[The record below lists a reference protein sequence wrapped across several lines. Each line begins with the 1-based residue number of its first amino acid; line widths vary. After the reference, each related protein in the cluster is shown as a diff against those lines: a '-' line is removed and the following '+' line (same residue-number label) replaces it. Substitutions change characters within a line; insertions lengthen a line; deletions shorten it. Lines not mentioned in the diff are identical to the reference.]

1 MYKKSNLLF
10 ATLVLLIAMLAC
22 ASLPGGSGPASP
34 VNVETIVAAT
44 FQALTQVSAPPA
56 STLQPAQGD
65 AASLLPHSMYFINND
80 SAGLAQV
87 YRLDQDGVTVT
98 QLTFEPANVDDY
110 DVSIIDGSVVYV
122 SNNQL
127 LTVNADGSSRS
138 MIFGGGARDEDNP
151 FLTNITSPVW
161 SPNGETIAFGY
172 KGLNFYSIVSGQS
185 NRVLEDQIDDLGGGL
200 SFPREL
206 YWPETYSA
214 DGSKLIITL
223 GYYEG
228 ASSAIYYLN
237 GGALVRLSGDEG
249 AIICCSDYH
258 LTSDGSALF
267 AASPSSGMFNA
278 GLWRVDTATGN
289 VTTLLLTSYDTNP
302 DEVADNPFLAADGQL
317 YFFYASVPNAD
328 EFINRPPL
336 QLVRSA
342 ADGVTGR
349 TVLCPETFQNM
360 NEALWA
366 PDASFVIV
374 ANPAV
379 PEVYQGGAAQL
390 YYTDGQKAMLPL
402 LPYALKMKW
411 GP

>member
-10 ATLVLLIAMLAC
+10 ATPVLLIAILAC

-44 FQALTQVSAPPA
+44 FQALTQASAPPA
-56 STLQPAQGD
+56 LTLQPAQSED
-65 AASLLPHSMYFINND
+65 SSLLPHPLYFLNND

-87 YRLDQDGVTVT
+87 YRLDQDGITVT

-110 DVSIIDGSVVYV
+110 DVSMMDGSVVYV

-127 LTVNADGSSRS
+127 LTINADGSSRS
-138 MIFGGGARDEDNP
+138 TISEGDSVN
-151 FLTNITSPVW
+151 SPVW
-161 SPNGETIAFGY
+161 SPNGETIAFAY
-172 KGLNFYSIVSGQS
+172 KGLNFYSVVSGQS
-185 NRVLEDQIDDLGGGL
+185 NRVLDDQIDDLGGGQT
-200 SFPREL
+200 FPREL
-206 YWPETYSA
+206 YWPESYSA
-214 DGSKLIITL
+214 DGSKLVITL
-223 GYYEG
+223 AYYEG
-228 ASSAIYYLN
+228 ASSAIYYPN

-249 AIICCSDYH
+249 AIICCGDYH
-258 LTSDGSALF
+258 LTSDGSVLF

-278 GLWRVDTATGN
+278 GLWRVETATGK

-317 YFFYASVPNAD
+317 YFFYASLPNAD

-336 QLVRSA
+336 QIVRSA

-349 TVLCPETFQNM
+349 TVLRPETFQNM

-379 PEVYQGGAAQL
+379 PEIYQGGAAQL
-390 YYTDGQKAMLPL
+390 YYTNAQKAMLPL
-402 LPYALKMKW
+402 LPYAMKMKW